1 MAYTNDF
8 FASFITHKVIFFVAC
23 KHHHQSASFF
33 SQKPHGISNE
43 ADKYMLSHFVVAFI
57 IPCDDS
63 FNLTFTNAVLLYY
76 AKCDGFLMCGGKG
89 VVITCPEFHLFVCA
103 FITTSWVDTHHHVE
117 TWFWI
122 NPRIYVLKTSSR
134 IETVTHVWHHT
145 HTLVRIVK
153 DILLWD
159 VFALDSPPGGSTT
172 GLYRAL
178 LALHLKKKP
187 IPGIV
192 ALHRCLQIHLFPDSN
207 KTAKIS
213 PGCFDHFLQLT
224 LAAGGS

>member
-1 MAYTNDF
+1 MTF
-8 FASFITHKVIFFVAC
+8 LLLSSHTKVIFFLWLGNTTTTTRVR
-23 KHHHQSASFF
+23 HF
-33 SQKPHGISNE
+33 SPKKPHGISNE
-43 ADKYMLSHFVVAFI
+43 ADKYMLSHFAVAFI
-57 IPCDDS
+57 IPCDDY
-63 FNLTFTNAVLLYY
+63 FNLTITNAVYY
-76 AKCDGFLMCGGKG
+76 AKCDGFLMCGEKG

-103 FITTSWVDTHHHVE
+103 FITTSWVDTHHHVW

-134 IETVTHVWHHT
+134 IETVTYVWLHT

-159 VFALDSPPGGSTT
+159 VFALDSPPGSSTT
-172 GLYRAL
+172 GLYAELCLRCIWN
-178 LALHLKKKP
+178 KP

-192 ALHRCLQIHLFPDSN
+192 ALHRCLQIHSFPDSN